1 MSQLIMY
8 GATWTEIEGGN
19 TEPLDDRNSRLFF
32 VLEVFK
38 LLRLFRIKKIMI
50 HSELM
55 SVIWERVNIEITLT
69 CKIIFIIMLMSHWI
83 ACIWGLIAYVQAG
96 SFSEEA
102 LLSSVNWIS
111 WWYKEF
117 YGDGYIDGGLYP
129 LGWSNAI
136 QRYW

>member
-50 HSELM
+50 HSEVM
-55 SVIWERVNIEITLT
+55 SRLWERVNIEITLT
-69 CKIIFIIMLMSHWI
+69 CKIIFIITLMSHWI

-102 LLSSVNWIS
+102 LLSSVI
-111 WWYKEF
+111 
-117 YGDGYIDGGLYP
+117 GYLGGTRN
-129 LGWSNAI
+129 STVMVT
-136 QRYW
+136 